1 MTLMFYLND
10 EISILLMVTF
20 VAIDLL
26 KITSDNEILKI
37 LGISNKNQFQLHL
50 WSNMLKE
57 NSQHYKMLAYC
68 NA

>member
-1 MTLMFYLND
+1 
-10 EISILLMVTF
+10 MVTF

-57 NSQHYKMLAYC
+57 NSQHYKMLACC

>member
-1 MTLMFYLND
+1 
-10 EISILLMVTF
+10 MVTF